1 MKTYPAR
8 LKKKDIRKKKIR
20 SYTYSYIFVCHYKI
34 LAFLFSLLK
43 NQITSYFKDLH
54 IKIKGK
60 SKILP

>member
-20 SYTYSYIFVCHYKI
+20 SSSYIFVCHYKI

-43 NQITSYFKDLH
+43 NQITSYFKDLR